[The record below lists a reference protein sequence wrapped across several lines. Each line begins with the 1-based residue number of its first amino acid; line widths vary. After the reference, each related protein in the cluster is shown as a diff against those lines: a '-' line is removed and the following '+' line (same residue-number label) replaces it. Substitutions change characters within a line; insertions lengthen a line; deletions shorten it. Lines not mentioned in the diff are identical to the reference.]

1 METLM
6 LASVA
11 ENAGLLTFRVRGA
24 PQTSGTLPRVLP
36 VSQSAKGQK
45 VQGMPP
51 INQMQKVRV
60 LPPPRDDGRDQP
72 ILTVRYI

>member
-36 VSQSAKGQK
+36 VNQSAKGQK

-51 INQMQKVRV
+51 IDQMQKVRV
-60 LPPPRDDGRDQP
+60 LPPRATTGVISP
-72 ILTVRYI
+72 Y